1 MRVVEEKICK
11 TMQGYIDNLPAKF
24 QGETTLLKKLTYMGN
39 GTTRDSICM
48 TDGYL
53 DYKLFGTVLAR
64 YDFTQNRILIYT
76 GKYYSATTASREKA
90 LLTYFT
96 ESSISKRNDSFCIN
110 TISGTKTY
118 RVGCIFACVYKFGH
132 WHLHSVY
139 NYNGAL
145 ILD

>member
-1 MRVVEEKICK
+1 MRVIEEKICK
-11 TMQGYIDNLPAKF
+11 TMQGYIDYLPARF
-24 QGETTLLKKLTYMGN
+24 QGETTLLKKLSYTGS

-48 TDGYL
+48 TNGYL

-76 GKYYSATTASREKA
+76 GKYYSATPSSREKA
-90 LLTYFT
+90 LLKYFT
-96 ESSISKRNDSFCIN
+96 ELSISKRNDSFCID

-118 RVGCIFACVYKFGH
+118 RVGCIFECVYKFGH
-132 WHLHSVY
+132 WHLHNVY
-139 NYNGAL
+139 SYNGAL

>member
-11 TMQGYIDNLPAKF
+11 AMQGYIDNLPAKF
-24 QGETTLLKKLTYMGN
+24 QGETTLLKKLSYAGN
-39 GTTRDSICM
+39 VTRDTICM
-48 TDGYL
+48 TNGYL
-53 DYKLFGTVLAR
+53 DYRLFGTVLAR

-76 GKYYSATTASREKA
+76 GKYYSATTTSRERA

-96 ESSISKRNDSFCIN
+96 EASISKRNDSFCIN

-118 RVGCIFACVYKFGH
+118 RVGCIFECKYMFGH
-132 WHLHSVY
+132 WTLCNVY
-139 NYNGAL
+139 DYNGDL